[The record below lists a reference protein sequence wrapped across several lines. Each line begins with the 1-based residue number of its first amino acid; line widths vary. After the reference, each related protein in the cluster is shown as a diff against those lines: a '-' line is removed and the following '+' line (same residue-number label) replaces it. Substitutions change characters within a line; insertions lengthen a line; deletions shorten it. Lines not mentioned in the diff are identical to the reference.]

1 VSDGEFAKCFLKLLL
16 GVSYKTVFQTKELN
30 TDSLSLKT
38 QITLWYLMFLRRW
51 RCVLLPFG
59 FWRRLVMR

>member
-1 VSDGEFAKCFLKLLL
+1 LLL